1 MTREQWVF
9 ICYAVLVGLLV
20 GFTLGFVIGIN
31 SGPL

>member
-9 ICYAVLVGLLV
+9 ICYAVIVGLL
-20 GFTLGFVIGIN
+20 GFTLGFMIGIN